1 MDNIIKIICPTCQCI
16 LSVKYVEGIETKNV
30 TCPKCGVKHK
40 YSEYQPYVAKQQKAN
55 SSQYMTDETELG
67 SINTKATIGSL
78 ILPGGSEPAKLKVGR
93 NIIGRASSTSTA
105 TVQVNDATK
114 TMSRNHYYIDVLVFG
129 NTVRHLLSVVPEAK
143 NGTSLNGVKLE
154 STDKLVLNDGD
165 IIRSGQVEV
174 KFKLS

>member
-1 MDNIIKIICPTCQCI
+1 MDDIRKIVCPTCKCV

-30 TCPKCGVKHK
+30 TCPKCGAKHK
-40 YSEYQPYVAKQQKAN
+40 YSEYQPYVAKQKTNNAQV
-55 SSQYMTDETELG
+55 MTDETELG

-105 TVQVNDATK
+105 TVQVNDITK

-154 STDKLVLNDGD
+154 NTDKLVLNDGD

>member
-1 MDNIIKIICPTCQCI
+1 
-16 LSVKYVEGIETKNV
+16 
-30 TCPKCGVKHK
+30 
-40 YSEYQPYVAKQQKAN
+40 
-55 SSQYMTDETELG
+55 
-67 SINTKATIGSL
+67 
-78 ILPGGSEPAKLKVGR
+78 
-93 NIIGRASSTSTA
+93 
-105 TVQVNDATK
+105 
-114 TMSRNHYYIDVLVFG
+114 MSRNHYYIDVLVFG